1 MELRYSY
8 ATRRGDRNRQV
19 GIHAYSYWS
28 MALDPRTKKYL
39 PKILT
44 NHREIRRLWDDIKES
59 CLEVAKTAM
68 IQRVGE
74 EECIDVVAEQK
85 ARANNIIVQQR
96 NRSGAASFFPES
108 SDEEMEDA
116 DVDGALSV
124 EDIVSNEMQKYQLDK
139 GSRLQTDSCYDCPLE
154 WWRVHH
160 VDYPHT
166 WKVAEWIL
174 AIPATSAPSERVVS
188 SAANIVDKN
197 RVRLK
202 PENIDLLVFLRG
214 NKDFVDWD

>member
-1 MELRYSY
+1 VELRYSY

-44 NHREIRRLWDDIKES
+44 NHREIRRLWDIIKES
-59 CLEVAKTAM
+59 CLEEARTAR
-68 IQRVGE
+68 ILRAGE
-74 EECIDVVAEQK
+74 EERIDVVAEQR

-96 NRSGAASFFPES
+96 NRSGTASFFPES

-124 EDIVSNEMQKYQLDK
+124 E
-139 GSRLQTDSCYDCPLE
+139 
-154 WWRVHH
+154 
-160 VDYPHT
+160 
-166 WKVAEWIL
+166 
-174 AIPATSAPSERVVS
+174 
-188 SAANIVDKN
+188 NIFQMKCKSIN
-197 RVRLK
+197 
-202 PENIDLLVFLRG
+202 
-214 NKDFVDWD
+214 